1 MSENNPLANKDSSQ
15 ENYRL
20 PDHTTIEHAIK
31 LSILEDKPIMTD
43 YWVSSINKKALI
55 GVRTNSDKLL
65 VKSEEEY
72 TSPIKKLYKI
82 KTEYIV
88 MTENSIYLVDCG
100 IPSRKIS

>member
-1 MSENNPLANKDSSQ
+1 MTENNSLANKDSSQ

-20 PDHTTIEHAIK
+20 PDHLTMEHAVK
-31 LSILEDKPIMTD
+31 LSILEDKPIMSD
-43 YWVSSINKKALI
+43 YWVASITKKALI

-88 MTENSIYLVDCG
+88 MTENSIYIVDAQ
-100 IPSRKIS
+100 IQSRKIS

>member
-1 MSENNPLANKDSSQ
+1 MTENNTLVNKDITQ

-20 PDHTTIEHAIK
+20 PDNLTIEHAIK

-43 YWVSSINKKALI
+43 YWVSSLTKKALI
-55 GVRTNSDKLL
+55 GVRTNNDKLL

-88 MTENSIYLVDCG
+88 MTENSIYLVDAQ
-100 IPSRKIS
+100 IQSRKIS

>member
-1 MSENNPLANKDSSQ
+1 MAENNSLVNKDTPQ

-20 PDHTTIEHAIK
+20 PDHLTIEHAIK
-31 LSILEDKPIMTD
+31 LSIVEDKPIMTD
-43 YWVSSINKKALI
+43 YWVSSLSKKALI
-55 GVRTNSDKLL
+55 GVRTNGDKLL

-88 MTENSIYLVDCG
+88 MTENSIYLVDAQ
-100 IPSRKIS
+100 IQSRKIT

>member
-1 MSENNPLANKDSSQ
+1 MTENNSLVNKDTS

-20 PDHTTIEHAIK
+20 PENLTIEHAIK

-55 GVRTNSDKLL
+55 GVRTNGDKLL

-82 KTEYIV
+82 KSEYIV
-88 MTENSIYLVDCG
+88 MTENSIYLVDSQ
-100 IPSRKIS
+100 IQSRKIS